1 MNRFGKLDEGQNKRR
16 IYSKKK
22 FIDIM
27 KELKKNP
34 ALENAKPNLMSQ
46 SVKPAVQLPPP
57 VFKEEKKIEKIEEEI
72 KKSNFKPLPRA
83 SKLISFD
90 KIQMQI

>member
-1 MNRFGKLDEGQNKRR
+1 
-16 IYSKKK
+16 
-22 FIDIM
+22 M

-34 ALENAKPNLMSQ
+34 ALENANPVE
-46 SVKPAVQLPPP
+46 VKKSIAPGTQLPPPP

-72 KKSNFKPLPRA
+72 KKSQFKPLPKA